1 MASGTFTAV
10 GSSWGVVTFGTAYTL
25 TSSVTYALV
34 ADQPSGTSSIYFIWA
49 GSSSTPYYDLSTNSG
64 GAWSLGTTYTM
75 SYETF
80 GNKPIALTA
89 GANTIT
95 PTTLGTFNV
104 QIQSGCS
111 ATVAS
116 GSSCLVT
123 GSPVQL
129 GQGISVITTT
139 GAVTGGFTVTLNTTA
154 YILNKASALSMSI
167 DPTTSGKINATL
179 TGAALVQE
187 QSITGWQ

>member
-1 MASGTFTAV
+1 MRWWPTSQAVRVQFISFGEVLLRHLTTTSRPTAAQC
-10 GSSWGVVTFGTAYTL
+10 GPQEQPIPFG
-25 TSSVTYALV
+25 
-34 ADQPSGTSSIYFIWA
+34 
-49 GSSSTPYYDLSTNSG
+49 
-64 GAWSLGTTYTM
+64 
-75 SYETF
+75 YETF
-80 GNKPIALTA
+80 GNKPITLTA

-111 ATVAS
+111 ATATS

-123 GSPVQL
+123 NSPVQL

-154 YILNKASALSMSI
+154 YILNKPSALSMSV
-167 DPTTSGKINATL
+167 DSTTSGKIDATL
-179 TGAALVQE
+179 TGSSELLSSRYPVAVVHPPIRSME
-187 QSITGWQ
+187 